1 MVDVFAFA
9 ILMWAVFTRTKPYD
23 KIARERRLNVW
34 TLRDMILDGTRPD
47 VDTSVDL
54 DSMPTRAVL
63 LMQQC
68 WSGEVGQRP
77 SGFDEIDRRLGE
89 VTEAMRL
96 GQRQGTRQPVTQAN
110 ALNEHKGQE
119 STI

>member
-1 MVDVFAFA
+1 MVDVFAFT
-9 ILMWAVFTRTKPYD
+9 ILTWAVFTRTKPYD

-68 WSGEVGQRP
+68 WSGEVPTAFWVR
-77 SGFDEIDRRLGE
+77 
-89 VTEAMRL
+89 
-96 GQRQGTRQPVTQAN
+96 
-110 ALNEHKGQE
+110 
-119 STI
+119 